1 MTRSR
6 TTRSSTRV
14 LFVSPRFNDKSFW
27 RMKGT
32 VDLLG
37 ARCLAPP
44 LGLITIAAML
54 PKHWDV
60 RLIDRNADEVLT
72 EAAILGVDLV
82 MTGGMLPQEPDTL
95 EIIAMSQR
103 LGVPVCVGGPAPTS
117 TPDIYAAA
125 DYLVV
130 GEAEGVIGQFIA
142 DWEAGETKG
151 RYDAP
156 KFKADVTTTPIP
168 RFDLIKFH
176 HYAWINIQFSR
187 GCPFTCEFCDII
199 ELYGRAPRT
208 KTAPQLL
215 AELDRLY
222 ALGYRGHLDFVDDNL
237 IGNKKAI
244 KKFLPQLKAWQEAK
258 GYPFKLSTEASMNLA
273 DDPELLGMMR
283 DANFFALFTGIETP
297 DEATLVQ
304 MQKKQNTR
312 RSIADSVHRI
322 YEAGMYVVAGFV
334 VGFDAEEKSVSGKM
348 MDCIRATAIPTTTVS
363 LLTALP
369 NTQLSRRL
377 AKEGRVFDGFRST
390 MTESG
395 DMCTAGLN
403 FVTARPRREIL
414 TDYRDVVGTAYNPTE
429 FFYRVRTMGEKL
441 RPAKIAGRKLFV
453 REKVREIVAFVR
465 LAWIMS
471 VTHPE
476 LRWHFWFTLNFILRK
491 NRTAIEPVVRN
502 ISHYVYLY
510 TFAKYLVRTVD
521 ARIDEIDAGKWDALE
536 AHAPAP
542 ARVLEAVAAVA

>member
-1 MTRSR
+1 MQ
-6 TTRSSTRV
+6 RSSTRV

-60 RLIDRNADEVLT
+60 RLIDRNADEALT
-72 EAAILGVDLV
+72 DADILAVDLV

-95 EIIAMSQR
+95 AIIAMSQR

-117 TPDIYAAA
+117 TPDIYAGA
-125 DYLVV
+125 DFLVV
-130 GEAEGVIGQFIA
+130 GEAEGVLGQFIA

-176 HYAWINIQFSR
+176 HYAWINVQFSR

-208 KTAPQLL
+208 KTTPQLL

-222 ALGYRGHLDFVDDNL
+222 ALGYRGHVDFVDDNL
-237 IGNKKAI
+237 IGNKKQI
-244 KKFLPQLKAWQEAK
+244 KKFLPELKDWQEAAR
-258 GYPFKLSTEASMNLA
+258 LSVQAVDRSVDEPRRRSRAA
-273 DDPELLGMMR
+273 RHDARRELLRPVHRDR
-283 DANFFALFTGIETP
+283 DA
-297 DEATLVQ
+297 
-304 MQKKQNTR
+304 R
-312 RSIADSVHRI
+312 RGDLRA
-322 YEAGMYVVAGFV
+322 
-334 VGFDAEEKSVSGKM
+334 DAEEAEHPPL
-348 MDCIRATAIPTTTVS
+348 DRRQRAPHLRGGHVRGRRLRRRLRCRGQERVRHDDGLHPRHRDPDDDGEPADGAAEHAAVAPARQGGPRVRR
-363 LLTALP
+363 LP
-369 NTQLSRRL
+369 RHDDRVGRHVHGGPQLRHRPPAPRDPLRLSRRRRHGL
-377 AKEGRVFDGFRST
+377 QPDRVLLPRAHHGREAS
-390 MTESG
+390 
-395 DMCTAGLN
+395 AGQDRGTQA
-403 FVTARPRREIL
+403 VPARKNPRTR
-414 TDYRDVVGTAYNPTE
+414 
-429 FFYRVRTMGEKL
+429 RVR
-441 RPAKIAGRKLFV
+441 PARLDHVGHASRAAL
-453 REKVREIVAFVR
+453 AFLVHAA
-465 LAWIMS
+465 L
-471 VTHPE
+471 HP
-476 LRWHFWFTLNFILRK
+476 
-491 NRTAIEPVVRN
+491 AQEPRGTRAVVRN

-536 AHAPAP
+536 APTRGPAP
-542 ARVLEAVAAVA
+542 ARVLEPIAAVA

>member
-1 MTRSR
+1 M
-6 TTRSSTRV
+6 TRSSTRV
-14 LFVSPRFNDKSFW
+14 LFISPRFNDKSFW
-27 RMKGT
+27 RMKGA

-44 LGLITIAAML
+44 LGLLTVAAML
-54 PKHWDV
+54 PKSWDIK
-60 RLIDRNADEVLT
+60 LIDRNAEEPLSDDDIRR
-72 EAAILGVDLV
+72 ADLV

-95 EIIAMSQR
+95 EIIARSQR

-125 DYLVV
+125 DFLVV
-130 GEAEGVIGQFIA
+130 GEAESVIARFVA

-151 RYDAP
+151 RYDSP

-168 RFDLIKFH
+168 RFDLIDFKN
-176 HYAWINIQFSR
+176 YAWINVQFSR

-208 KTAPQLL
+208 KQGSQIL

-244 KKFLPQLKAWQEAK
+244 KKFLPQLKAWQETH
-258 GYPFKLSTEASMNLA
+258 GYPYQLSTEASMNLA

-322 YEAGMYVVAGFV
+322 YEAGIYVVAGFV
-334 VGFDAEEKSVSGKM
+334 VGFDAEEKSVSGTM

-377 AKEGRVFDGFRST
+377 GKEGRLFDGFRRT

-414 TDYRDVVGTAYNPTE
+414 ADYRSVVGTAYDPAE
-429 FFYRVRTMGEKL
+429 FFLRVRTMGEML
-441 RPAKIAGRKLFV
+441 RPAKIAKRKLFV
-453 REKVREIVAFVR
+453 REKIRHIVAFAR
-465 LAWIMS
+465 LAWFMTF
-471 VTHPE
+471 THPE
-476 LRWHFWFTLNFILRK
+476 LRWHFWFTLHYIARK
-491 NRTAIEPVVRN
+491 NRTAVEAVVRN
-502 ISHYVYLY
+502 ISHFVYLY
-510 TFAKYLVRTVD
+510 TFAQYLVRTVD
-521 ARIDEIDAGKWDALE
+521 IRIDEIDAGKWDALDS
-536 AHAPAP
+536 AGHDFGRSAMP
-542 ARVLEAVAAVA
+542 VAAVA